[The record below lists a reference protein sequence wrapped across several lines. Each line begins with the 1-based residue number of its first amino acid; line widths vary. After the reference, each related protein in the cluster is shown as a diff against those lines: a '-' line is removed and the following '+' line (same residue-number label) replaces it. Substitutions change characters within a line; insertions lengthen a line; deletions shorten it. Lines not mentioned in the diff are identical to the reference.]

1 MQTHLRATFHE
12 HRDLVVSL
20 CFPIFFHPDC
30 TVGFGV
36 SPNHALRL
44 VGCTTGRES
53 HPALKILDSISGS
66 IIAWYIIECKPF
78 LKPGQNRDGTTFR
91 RRTLSRGPA
100 PSRSLSFCQSFQR
113 VFLQAAESGV
123 FSKVRVCEAQRKR
136 ELAAWQA
143 EQAHHTTS
151 KEKQSVPDGE
161 RPVVHIAIVCGF
173 FRVRPIQG
181 CPLFLFYPHSSAPW
195 RPAAFHRRM
204 QVVFSKKQA
213 SPKEPSQGSF
223 GEAVIK
229 RRIMKDKK

>member
-1 MQTHLRATFHE
+1 M
-12 HRDLVVSL
+12 VSL

-91 RRTLSRGPA
+91 RRTLSRGLA
-100 PSRSLSFCQSFQR
+100 PSSSLSFCQSFHR
-113 VFLQAAESGV
+113 VFLQATESDV

-143 EQAHHTTS
+143 EQTHHTTS

-173 FRVRPIQG
+173 FRVRPG
-181 CPLFLFYPHSSAPW
+181 GAPCFIFSELCTHTGAAQQPFPCSC
-195 RPAAFHRRM
+195 PAAFPHRPTPP
-204 QVVFSKKQA
+204 A
-213 SPKEPSQGSF
+213 G
-223 GEAVIK
+223 
-229 RRIMKDKK
+229 